1 MNLSFSSGW
10 IRIVFTLLISMSLCS
25 LWAQPITPGRWRFE
39 LKRSGGIPVYVQAEL
54 KQQRGVWAITLLNDQ
69 ERITLQDL
77 RWVGDSLYAR
87 FPVFEASWA
96 FKRWNASLW
105 TGKLIK
111 GIGSSAQIWEVT
123 ANPSE
128 QRVPIA
134 VGKPSVKLSGKWA
147 IRFQRSDSSWRP
159 AIGQFKQQGSKLT
172 GTMLTPAGDYR
183 FLEGRVWKDSFYL
196 SAVDG
201 AHVYAFRG
209 RVVGDTALEGARF
222 FAGQAPGERMEGRW
236 DPQTAL
242 PEQAPVTE
250 LKPGEST
257 LSFQFPDLDSQ
268 LVRFPS
274 ERYQGKVVV
283 LQLMGSWCPNCMDET
298 EFLSRFY
305 NEQAAEK
312 TVDVIALAYEVSTD
326 FQRSAASI
334 KRFQQRFDVQY
345 PMLVTG
351 VRVGDP
357 EKAAKTLP
365 SLTDIRY
372 FPTTIFIGKDGR
384 IRRIHAGFYG
394 PGAAQEHADYK
405 KDFYNTIRTLMA
417 E

>member
-1 MNLSFSSGW
+1 
-10 IRIVFTLLISMSLCS
+10 
-25 LWAQPITPGRWRFE
+25 
-39 LKRSGGIPVYVQAEL
+39 
-54 KQQRGVWAITLLNDQ
+54 
-69 ERITLQDL
+69 
-77 RWVGDSLYAR
+77 
-87 FPVFEASWA
+87 
-96 FKRWNASLW
+96 
-105 TGKLIK
+105 
-111 GIGSSAQIWEVT
+111 
-123 ANPSE
+123 
-128 QRVPIA
+128 
-134 VGKPSVKLSGKWA
+134 
-147 IRFQRSDSSWRP
+147 
-159 AIGQFKQQGSKLT
+159 
-172 GTMLTPAGDYR
+172 
-183 FLEGRVWKDSFYL
+183 
-196 SAVDG
+196 
-201 AHVYAFRG
+201 
-209 RVVGDTALEGARF
+209 
-222 FAGQAPGERMEGRW
+222 
-236 DPQTAL
+236 
-242 PEQAPVTE
+242 
-250 LKPGEST
+250 LKPGEQS
-257 LSFQFPDLDSQ
+257 LAFQFLNLDSQ
-268 LVRFPS
+268 LHRFPS
-274 ERYQGKVVV
+274 ARYAGKVVV

-312 TVDVIALAYEVSTD
+312 TVEVIALAYEVSTD